1 MESATTLTYVF
12 TAFML
17 IVMSITTATNGS
29 MVQFPIF
36 DQARAASDNELELN
50 CEGNE
55 DICLVEA
62 CLGNECSALGKE
74 TGFSEMLTEELIS
87 KVPMKLASK
96 DSCQTTDEKEEI
108 NNFKFRAAKEESDEL
123 NSNNDDFGMASQ
135 IPVARW
141 DHSNSDIL
149 IGMDL
154 GMIKKICNINL
165 LFDDDAEIKDGF
177 SVTVSNGSKSL
188 HKVIDEFTTGT
199 SPESW
204 STHDL
209 DSLVGRFIHL
219 TIPGVSEF
227 YVDDDD
233 GDDDPIVSEIIV
245 KALPMTQT
253 NRNPSAQSNSTG
265 TLNSQMPNETLNSQM
280 PNNTISQ
287 PDELSPLEFLDAGSD
302 LLDTP
307 IFGTEAYGTNQSSLT
322 DMSST
327 PTSNIYTGDIFLP

>member
-1 MESATTLTYVF
+1 
-12 TAFML
+12 
-17 IVMSITTATNGS
+17 MSITTATDGS
-29 MVQFPIF
+29 MVQFPIS

-55 DICLVEA
+55 DMCLVEA

-87 KVPMKLASK
+87 NVPMKLASK

-108 NNFKFRAAKEESDEL
+108 NNFKFRATEEGSDEL
-123 NSNNDDFGMASQ
+123 NSNNDDFEMPSQ

-141 DHSNSDIL
+141 DHSDSDIL
-149 IGMDL
+149 IDMDL

-165 LFDDDAEIKDGF
+165 LFDDDAEINDGF

-188 HKVIDEFTTGT
+188 HKVVDEFTTGT
-199 SPESW
+199 SSESW
-204 STHDL
+204 SSHDL
-209 DSLVGRFIHL
+209 DSLVGRFVHL
-219 TIPGVSEF
+219 IIPGVSEF

-233 GDDDPIVSEIIV
+233 DDDPIVSEIIV
-245 KALPMTQT
+245 KALPMTQSS
-253 NRNPSAQSNSTG
+253 RNSSAQSNSTD
-265 TLNSQMPNETLNSQM
+265 TLTRQM

-287 PDELSPLEFLDAGSD
+287 PEELSPLEFLDAGSD
-302 LLDTP
+302 LIDTP
-307 IFGTEAYGTNQSSLT
+307 ILGTEPYRTNQSSLT

>member
-1 MESATTLTYVF
+1 
-12 TAFML
+12 
-17 IVMSITTATNGS
+17 MSITTATDGS
-29 MVQFPIF
+29 MVQFPIS

-55 DICLVEA
+55 DMCLVEA

-108 NNFKFRAAKEESDEL
+108 NNFKFRATKEGSDEL
-123 NSNNDDFGMASQ
+123 NSNNDDFEMPSQ

-141 DHSNSDIL
+141 DHSDSDIL

-154 GMIKKICNINL
+154 GMMKKICNINL
-165 LFDDDAEIKDGF
+165 LFDDDAEINDGF

-188 HKVIDEFTTGT
+188 HKVVDEFTTGT

-204 STHDL
+204 SSHDL
-209 DSLVGRFIHL
+209 DSLVGRFVHI

-233 GDDDPIVSEIIV
+233 DDDPIVSEIIV

-253 NRNPSAQSNSTG
+253 SRNSSAQSNSTD
-265 TLNSQMPNETLNSQM
+265 TLTRQM

-287 PDELSPLEFLDAGSD
+287 PEELSPLEFLDAGSD

-307 IFGTEAYGTNQSSLT
+307 LLGTEPYRTNQSSLT

>member
-12 TAFML
+12 TVFVL

-29 MVQFPIF
+29 LVQFPIF

-74 TGFSEMLTEELIS
+74 TGFSEMLTEELIGN
-87 KVPMKLASK
+87 VPMKLASK

-108 NNFKFRAAKEESDEL
+108 NNFKFRAAKEGSDEL
-123 NSNNDDFGMASQ
+123 NSDNDDFGMASQ

-177 SVTVSNGSKSL
+177 SVAVSNGSKSL
-188 HKVIDEFTTGT
+188 HKVVDEFTTGT

-204 STHDL
+204 SSHDF
-209 DSLVGRFIHL
+209 DSLVGRFVHL

-233 GDDDPIVSEIIV
+233 DDDDPIVSEIIV

-253 NRNPSAQSNSTG
+253 NRNSSAQSNST
-265 TLNSQMPNETLNSQM
+265 ETINKQI

-307 IFGTEAYGTNQSSLT
+307 ILGTEAYSTNQSSLA

-327 PTSNIYTGDIFLP
+327 PTSNVYTGDIFLP

>member
-12 TAFML
+12 ATFVL
-17 IVMSITTATNGS
+17 IVMSITTATDGTV
-29 MVQFPIF
+29 VQFPIT

-50 CEGNE
+50 CEGGE
-55 DICLVEA
+55 DMCLVEA

-74 TGFSEMLTEELIS
+74 TRFSEMLTEELIS
-87 KVPMKLASK
+87 KVPMKLANK

-108 NNFKFRAAKEESDEL
+108 NNFKFRATKEGSDEL
-123 NSNNDDFGMASQ
+123 NSNNDGLGMPSQ

-141 DHSNSDIL
+141 DHSDSDIL

-165 LFDDDAEIKDGF
+165 HFDDDAEIKDGF

-188 HKVIDEFTTGT
+188 HKVVDEFTTGI

-204 STHDL
+204 SSHDL
-209 DSLVGRFIHL
+209 DSLVGRFVHL

-233 GDDDPIVSEIIV
+233 DDDPIVSEIVV

-253 NRNPSAQSNSTG
+253 SRNSSAQSNSTD
-265 TLNSQMPNETLNSQM
+265 TLPRQM

-287 PDELSPLEFLDAGSD
+287 PEELSPLEFLDAGSD

-307 IFGTEAYGTNQSSLT
+307 ILGTESARTNQSSLT

>member
-1 MESATTLTYVF
+1 
-12 TAFML
+12 
-17 IVMSITTATNGS
+17 MSITIATDGS
-29 MVQFPIF
+29 MVQFPIA

-55 DICLVEA
+55 GMCLVEA

-74 TGFSEMLTEELIS
+74 TKFSEMLTEELIS
-87 KVPMKLASK
+87 NAPMKLANK

-108 NNFKFRAAKEESDEL
+108 NNFKFRATKEGSDEL
-123 NSNNDDFGMASQ
+123 NSNNDDGLGIPSQ
-135 IPVARW
+135 SPVARW
-141 DHSNSDIL
+141 DHSDSDIL

-154 GMIKKICNINL
+154 GMIKKICDINL

-177 SVTVSNGSKSL
+177 SVTVSNDSKSL
-188 HKVIDEFTTGT
+188 HKVVDEFTTGT

-204 STHDL
+204 SSHDL
-209 DSLVGRFIHL
+209 DSLAGRFVHL

-233 GDDDPIVSEIIV
+233 DDDPIVSEIVV

-253 NRNPSAQSNSTG
+253 SRNSSAQSNSTDI
-265 TLNSQMPNETLNSQM
+265 LHRQM

-287 PDELSPLEFLDAGSD
+287 PEELSPLEFLDAGSD

-307 IFGTEAYGTNQSSLT
+307 ILGAESYRTNQSSLT

>member
-1 MESATTLTYVF
+1 
-12 TAFML
+12 
-17 IVMSITTATNGS
+17 MSITTATDGP
-29 MVQFPIF
+29 MVQFPLSN
-36 DQARAASDNELELN
+36 QARAASDNELELN

-55 DICLVEA
+55 DMCLVEA
-62 CLGNECSALGKE
+62 CLGSECSALGKE
-74 TGFSEMLTEELIS
+74 TGFSEMLTEEILS
-87 KVPMKLASK
+87 KVPMKPVSR

-108 NNFKFRAAKEESDEL
+108 NNFKFRATKEGSDEL
-123 NSNNDDFGMASQ
+123 NSNNADFGMPSQ

-141 DHSNSDIL
+141 DHSGSDIL

-165 LFDDDAEIKDGF
+165 LFDDDAEIEEGF

-188 HKVIDEFTTGT
+188 HKVVDEFTTGT

-204 STHDL
+204 SSHDL
-209 DSLVGRFIHL
+209 DSLVGRFVHI

-233 GDDDPIVSEIIV
+233 DDDPIVSEIIV

-253 NRNPSAQSNSTG
+253 SRNSSAQSNSTD
-265 TLNSQMPNETLNSQM
+265 TLTRQM

-287 PDELSPLEFLDAGSD
+287 PEELSPLEFLDAGSD

-307 IFGTEAYGTNQSSLT
+307 ILGTEPYRTNQSSLT

>member
-12 TAFML
+12 ATFVL
-17 IVMSITTATNGS
+17 IVMSITTATDGS
-29 MVQFPIF
+29 MVQFPVA

-55 DICLVEA
+55 GMCLVEA

-74 TGFSEMLTEELIS
+74 TKFSEMLTEELIS
-87 KVPMKLASK
+87 KAPMKLANK
-96 DSCQTTDEKEEI
+96 DSCQATDEKEEI
-108 NNFKFRAAKEESDEL
+108 NNFKFRAAKEGSDEL
-123 NSNNDDFGMASQ
+123 NSNNNDFGMASQ

-141 DHSNSDIL
+141 DHSNSVIL

-188 HKVIDEFTTGT
+188 HKVVDEFTTGA

-204 STHDL
+204 SSHDL
-209 DSLVGRFIHL
+209 DSLVGRFVHL

-233 GDDDPIVSEIIV
+233 DDDPIVSEIIV

-253 NRNPSAQSNSTG
+253 NRNSSAQSDST
-265 TLNSQMPNETLNSQM
+265 ETLNRQM

-307 IFGTEAYGTNQSSLT
+307 ILGTEAYGTNQSSLT

>member
-12 TAFML
+12 ATFVL
-17 IVMSITTATNGS
+17 IVMSITTATDGS
-29 MVQFPIF
+29 MVQFPIA
-36 DQARAASDNELELN
+36 DPARAASDNELELN

-55 DICLVEA
+55 GMCLVEA

-74 TGFSEMLTEELIS
+74 TKFSEMLTKELIS
-87 KVPMKLASK
+87 NAPMKLANK

-108 NNFKFRAAKEESDEL
+108 NNFKFRATKEGSDEL
-123 NSNNDDFGMASQ
+123 NSNNDDGLGIPSQ
-135 IPVARW
+135 SPVARW
-141 DHSNSDIL
+141 DHSDSDIL

-154 GMIKKICNINL
+154 GMIKKICDINL

-177 SVTVSNGSKSL
+177 SVTVSNDSKSL
-188 HKVIDEFTTGT
+188 HKVVDEFTTGT

-204 STHDL
+204 SSHDL
-209 DSLVGRFIHL
+209 DSMVGRFVHL

-233 GDDDPIVSEIIV
+233 DDDPIVSEILV

-253 NRNPSAQSNSTG
+253 SRNSSAQSNSTD
-265 TLNSQMPNETLNSQM
+265 TLPRQM

-287 PDELSPLEFLDAGSD
+287 PEELSPLEFLDAGSD

-307 IFGTEAYGTNQSSLT
+307 ILGTEPARTNQSSLT

-327 PTSNIYTGDIFLP
+327 PTSNLYTGDIFLP

>member
-12 TAFML
+12 ATFVL
-17 IVMSITTATNGS
+17 IVMSITTATDGS
-29 MVQFPIF
+29 MVQFPIA

-55 DICLVEA
+55 GMCLVEA

-74 TGFSEMLTEELIS
+74 TKFSEMLTEELIS
-87 KVPMKLASK
+87 KAPMKLANK
-96 DSCQTTDEKEEI
+96 DSCQATDEKEEI
-108 NNFKFRAAKEESDEL
+108 NNFKFRATKEGSDEL
-123 NSNNDDFGMASQ
+123 NSNNDDGLRIPSQ
-135 IPVARW
+135 SPVARW
-141 DHSNSDIL
+141 DHSDSDIL

-165 LFDDDAEIKDGF
+165 IFDDDAEIKDGF
-177 SVTVSNGSKSL
+177 SVTVSNDSKSL
-188 HKVIDEFTTGT
+188 HKVVDEFTAGT

-204 STHDL
+204 SSHDL
-209 DSLVGRFIHL
+209 DSLTGRFVHL

-233 GDDDPIVSEIIV
+233 DDDPIVSEIVV

-253 NRNPSAQSNSTG
+253 SRNSSAQSNSTD
-265 TLNSQMPNETLNSQM
+265 TLPRQM

-287 PDELSPLEFLDAGSD
+287 PEDLSPLEFLDAGSD

-307 IFGTEAYGTNQSSLT
+307 ILGAEPYRTNQSSLT

-327 PTSNIYTGDIFLP
+327 PTSNLYTGDIFLP

>member
-12 TAFML
+12 TAFAL
-17 IVMSITTATNGS
+17 IVMSITTATDGS
-29 MVQFPIF
+29 MIQFPIF
-36 DQARAASDNELELN
+36 DQVRAASDNELELN

-55 DICLVEA
+55 DMCLVEA
-62 CLGNECSALGKE
+62 CLGNKCSALGKE

-108 NNFKFRAAKEESDEL
+108 NNFKFRAAKDGSDEL
-123 NSNNDDFGMASQ
+123 NSNNNVFGMASH

-141 DHSNSDIL
+141 DHSDSDIL

-188 HKVIDEFTTGT
+188 HKVVDEFTTGT

-204 STHDL
+204 SSRDL
-209 DSLVGRFIHL
+209 DNLVGRFVHL

-233 GDDDPIVSEIIV
+233 DDDPIVSEIIV
-245 KALPMTQT
+245 KALPMNQT
-253 NRNPSAQSNSTG
+253 SRNSSAQSNSTD
-265 TLNSQMPNETLNSQM
+265 TLTRQM

-287 PDELSPLEFLDAGSD
+287 PEELSPLEFLDAGSD

-307 IFGTEAYGTNQSSLT
+307 ILGTEAYRTNQSSLT

>member
-12 TAFML
+12 TTFVL
-17 IVMSITTATNGS
+17 IVMSITTAADGS

-55 DICLVEA
+55 DMCLVEA
-62 CLGNECSALGKE
+62 CLGNKCSALGKE

-108 NNFKFRAAKEESDEL
+108 NNFKFRAAKEGSDEL

-135 IPVARW
+135 VPVAQW
-141 DHSNSDIL
+141 DHSDSDIL

-165 LFDDDAEIKDGF
+165 LFDDDAEIKDRF

-188 HKVIDEFTTGT
+188 HKILDEFTTRT

-204 STHDL
+204 SSGDL
-209 DSLVGRFIHL
+209 DSLVGRIVHL

-233 GDDDPIVSEIIV
+233 DDDPIVSEIIV

-253 NRNPSAQSNSTG
+253 TRNSSAQSNPTDNL
-265 TLNSQMPNETLNSQM
+265 TRQV

-287 PDELSPLEFLDAGSD
+287 PEELSPLEFLDAGSD

-307 IFGTEAYGTNQSSLT
+307 ILGTEAYRTKQSSLT
-322 DMSST
+322 DISST

>member
-12 TAFML
+12 ATFVL
-17 IVMSITTATNGS
+17 IVMSITTDGS
-29 MVQFPIF
+29 MVQFPMA
-36 DQARAASDNELELN
+36 DHARAASDNELELN
-50 CEGNE
+50 CEGSE
-55 DICLVEA
+55 GMCLVEA

-74 TGFSEMLTEELIS
+74 TKFSEMLTEELIS
-87 KVPMKLASK
+87 NAPMKLANK

-108 NNFKFRAAKEESDEL
+108 NNFKFRATKEGSDEL
-123 NSNNDDFGMASQ
+123 NSNNDDGLGIPSQ
-135 IPVARW
+135 SPVARW
-141 DHSNSDIL
+141 DHSDSDIL

-154 GMIKKICNINL
+154 GMIKKICDINL

-177 SVTVSNGSKSL
+177 SVTVSNDSKSL
-188 HKVIDEFTTGT
+188 HKVVDEFTTGT

-204 STHDL
+204 SSHDL
-209 DSLVGRFIHL
+209 DGLVGRFVHL

-233 GDDDPIVSEIIV
+233 DDDPIVSEILV

-253 NRNPSAQSNSTG
+253 SRNSSAQSNSTD
-265 TLNSQMPNETLNSQM
+265 TLPRQM
-280 PNNTISQ
+280 PNNTMAQ
-287 PDELSPLEFLDAGSD
+287 PEDLSPLEFLDAGSD

-307 IFGTEAYGTNQSSLT
+307 ILGAEPYRTNQSSLT

-327 PTSNIYTGDIFLP
+327 PNSNLYTGDIFLP

>member
-12 TAFML
+12 TTFVL
-17 IVMSITTATNGS
+17 IVMSITTAADGS

-55 DICLVEA
+55 DMCLVEA
-62 CLGNECSALGKE
+62 CLGNKCSALGKE

-96 DSCQTTDEKEEI
+96 SSCQTTDEKEEI
-108 NNFKFRAAKEESDEL
+108 NNFKFRAAKEGSDEL

-135 IPVARW
+135 IPVAQW
-141 DHSNSDIL
+141 DHSDSDIL

-188 HKVIDEFTTGT
+188 HKILDEFTTRT

-204 STHDL
+204 SSGDL
-209 DSLVGRFIHL
+209 DSLVGRIVHL

-233 GDDDPIVSEIIV
+233 DDDPIVSEIIV

-253 NRNPSAQSNSTG
+253 TRNSSAPSNPTDNLTRQV
-265 TLNSQMPNETLNSQM
+265 

-287 PDELSPLEFLDAGSD
+287 PEELSPLEFLDAGSD

-307 IFGTEAYGTNQSSLT
+307 ILGTEAYRTKQSSLT
-322 DMSST
+322 DISST

>member
-1 MESATTLTYVF
+1 
-12 TAFML
+12 
-17 IVMSITTATNGS
+17 MSITTATDGS
-29 MVQFPIF
+29 MVQFPIS

-50 CEGNE
+50 CEGNK
-55 DICLVEA
+55 DMCLVGA
-62 CLGNECSALGKE
+62 CLGNECSALGKD

-108 NNFKFRAAKEESDEL
+108 NNFKFRVTKEGSDEL
-123 NSNNDDFGMASQ
+123 NSNNDDFGMPGQ

-141 DHSNSDIL
+141 DHSDSDIL

-165 LFDDDAEIKDGF
+165 LFDDDAEINDGF

-188 HKVIDEFTTGT
+188 HKVVDEFTTGT

-204 STHDL
+204 SSHDL
-209 DSLVGRFIHL
+209 DSLVGRFVHL

-233 GDDDPIVSEIIV
+233 DDDPIVSEIIV

-253 NRNPSAQSNSTG
+253 SRNSSAQSNSTDPL
-265 TLNSQMPNETLNSQM
+265 TRQM

-287 PDELSPLEFLDAGSD
+287 PEELSPLEFLDAGSD
-302 LLDTP
+302 LIDTP
-307 IFGTEAYGTNQSSLT
+307 ILGTEPYRTNQSSLT

-327 PTSNIYTGDIFLP
+327 RTSNIYTGDIFLP

>member
-12 TAFML
+12 ATFVL

-29 MVQFPIF
+29 MVQFPIA
-36 DQARAASDNELELN
+36 DPARAASDNELELN

-55 DICLVEA
+55 GMCLVEA

-74 TGFSEMLTEELIS
+74 TKFSEMLTEELIS
-87 KVPMKLASK
+87 NVPMTLANK
-96 DSCQTTDEKEEI
+96 DSCQTTDEKGEI
-108 NNFKFRAAKEESDEL
+108 NNFKFRATKEGSDEL
-123 NSNNDDFGMASQ
+123 NSNNDDGLGIPSQ
-135 IPVARW
+135 SPVARW
-141 DHSNSDIL
+141 DHSDSDIL

-165 LFDDDAEIKDGF
+165 IFDDDAEIKDGF
-177 SVTVSNGSKSL
+177 SVTVSNDSKSL
-188 HKVIDEFTTGT
+188 HKVVDEFTAGT

-204 STHDL
+204 SSHDL
-209 DSLVGRFIHL
+209 DSLTGRFVHL

-227 YVDDDD
+227 YVDDD
-233 GDDDPIVSEIIV
+233 GNDDPIVSEIVV

-253 NRNPSAQSNSTG
+253 SRNSSAQSNSTD
-265 TLNSQMPNETLNSQM
+265 TLPRQM

-287 PDELSPLEFLDAGSD
+287 PEDLSPLEFLDAGSD

-307 IFGTEAYGTNQSSLT
+307 ILGAEPYRTNQSSLS

-327 PTSNIYTGDIFLP
+327 PTSNLYTGDIFLP

>member
-1 MESATTLTYVF
+1 
-12 TAFML
+12 
-17 IVMSITTATNGS
+17 
-29 MVQFPIF
+29 
-36 DQARAASDNELELN
+36 
-50 CEGNE
+50 
-55 DICLVEA
+55 
-62 CLGNECSALGKE
+62 
-74 TGFSEMLTEELIS
+74 MLTEGLIS
-87 KVPMKLASK
+87 KVPMKLANK

-108 NNFKFRAAKEESDEL
+108 NNFKFRATKEGSDEL
-123 NSNNDDFGMASQ
+123 NSNNDGLGMPSQ

-141 DHSNSDIL
+141 DHSDSDIL

-165 LFDDDAEIKDGF
+165 HFDDDAEIKDGF

-188 HKVIDEFTTGT
+188 HKVVDEFTTGT

-204 STHDL
+204 SSHDL
-209 DSLVGRFIHL
+209 DSLAGRFVHL

-233 GDDDPIVSEIIV
+233 DDDPIVSEIVV

-253 NRNPSAQSNSTG
+253 SRNSSAQSNSTD
-265 TLNSQMPNETLNSQM
+265 TLPRQM

-287 PDELSPLEFLDAGSD
+287 PEELSPLEFLDAGSD

-307 IFGTEAYGTNQSSLT
+307 ILGTESARTNQSSLT

>member
-12 TAFML
+12 ATFVL
-17 IVMSITTATNGS
+17 IVMSITTATDGS
-29 MVQFPIF
+29 MVQFPIA
-36 DQARAASDNELELN
+36 DHARAASDNELELN

-55 DICLVEA
+55 GMCLVEA

-74 TGFSEMLTEELIS
+74 TKFSEMLTEELIS
-87 KVPMKLASK
+87 NAPMKLANK

-108 NNFKFRAAKEESDEL
+108 NNFKFRATKEGSDEL
-123 NSNNDDFGMASQ
+123 NSNNDDGLGIPSQ
-135 IPVARW
+135 SPVARW
-141 DHSNSDIL
+141 DHSDSDIL

-154 GMIKKICNINL
+154 GMIKKICDINL

-177 SVTVSNGSKSL
+177 SVTVSNDSKSL
-188 HKVIDEFTTGT
+188 HKVVNEFTTGT

-204 STHDL
+204 SSHDL
-209 DSLVGRFIHL
+209 DSLVGRFVHL

-233 GDDDPIVSEIIV
+233 DDDPIVSEILV

-253 NRNPSAQSNSTG
+253 SRNSSAQSNST
-265 TLNSQMPNETLNSQM
+265 ETLPRQM
-280 PNNTISQ
+280 PNNTMAQ
-287 PDELSPLEFLDAGSD
+287 PEELSPLEFLDAGSD

-307 IFGTEAYGTNQSSLT
+307 ILGTEPARTNQSSLT

>member
-12 TAFML
+12 ATFVL
-17 IVMSITTATNGS
+17 IVMSITTATDGS
-29 MVQFPIF
+29 MVQFPIA

-55 DICLVEA
+55 GMCLVEA

-74 TGFSEMLTEELIS
+74 TKFSEMLTEELIS
-87 KVPMKLASK
+87 NAPMKLANK

-108 NNFKFRAAKEESDEL
+108 NNFKFRATKEGSDEL
-123 NSNNDDFGMASQ
+123 NSNNDDGLGIPSQ
-135 IPVARW
+135 SPVARW
-141 DHSNSDIL
+141 DHSDSDIL

-154 GMIKKICNINL
+154 GMIKKICDINL

-177 SVTVSNGSKSL
+177 SVTVSNDSKSL
-188 HKVIDEFTTGT
+188 HKVVDEFTTGT

-204 STHDL
+204 SSHDL
-209 DSLVGRFIHL
+209 DSMVGRFVHL

-233 GDDDPIVSEIIV
+233 DDDPIVSEILV

-253 NRNPSAQSNSTG
+253 SRNSSAQSNSTDI
-265 TLNSQMPNETLNSQM
+265 LPRQM

-287 PDELSPLEFLDAGSD
+287 PEELSPLEFLDAGSD

-307 IFGTEAYGTNQSSLT
+307 ILGTEPARTNQSSLT

>member
-12 TAFML
+12 ATFVL
-17 IVMSITTATNGS
+17 IVMSITTATDGS
-29 MVQFPIF
+29 MVQFPIA
-36 DQARAASDNELELN
+36 DHARAAPDNELELN

-55 DICLVEA
+55 GMCLVEA

-74 TGFSEMLTEELIS
+74 TKFSEMLTEELIS
-87 KVPMKLASK
+87 KVPMKLADK

-108 NNFKFRAAKEESDEL
+108 NNFKFRATKEGSDEL
-123 NSNNDDFGMASQ
+123 NSNNDDGLGIPSQ
-135 IPVARW
+135 SPVARW
-141 DHSNSDIL
+141 DHSDSDIL

-177 SVTVSNGSKSL
+177 SVTVSNDSKSL
-188 HKVIDEFTTGT
+188 HKVVDEFTTGT

-204 STHDL
+204 SSHDL
-209 DSLVGRFIHL
+209 DSLVGRFVHL

-227 YVDDDD
+227 YVDGDD
-233 GDDDPIVSEIIV
+233 DDDPIVSEILV

-253 NRNPSAQSNSTG
+253 SRNSSAQSNSTD
-265 TLNSQMPNETLNSQM
+265 THPRQM
-280 PNNTISQ
+280 PNNTMAQ
-287 PDELSPLEFLDAGSD
+287 PEGLSPLEFLDAGSD

-307 IFGTEAYGTNQSSLT
+307 ILGAEPYRTNQSSLT

-327 PTSNIYTGDIFLP
+327 PTSNLYTGDIFLP

>member
-12 TAFML
+12 TAFVL

-36 DQARAASDNELELN
+36 DQARAASDNELELH
-50 CEGNE
+50 CESNE

-204 STHDL
+204 SSHDL
-209 DSLVGRFIHL
+209 DSLVGRYVHL

-227 YVDDDD
+227 YVDDD
-233 GDDDPIVSEIIV
+233 DDDPIVSEIIV

-253 NRNPSAQSNSTG
+253 NRNPSAQSNSTE

-307 IFGTEAYGTNQSSLT
+307 ILGTEAYGTNQSSLT
-322 DMSST
+322 DTSST
-327 PTSNIYTGDIFLP
+327 PTSSIYTGDIFLP

>member
-1 MESATTLTYVF
+1 MESATTLTYIF
-12 TAFML
+12 TTFVL
-17 IVMSITTATNGS
+17 IVMSITTATDGS
-29 MVQFPIF
+29 MVQFPIS

-55 DICLVEA
+55 DMCLVEA

-74 TGFSEMLTEELIS
+74 TGFSEMLTEGLIS

-108 NNFKFRAAKEESDEL
+108 NNFKFRATKEGSDEL
-123 NSNNDDFGMASQ
+123 NSNNDDFEIASQ

-141 DHSNSDIL
+141 DHSDSDIL
-149 IGMDL
+149 IDMDL

-188 HKVIDEFTTGT
+188 HKVVDEFTTGT
-199 SPESW
+199 SSESW
-204 STHDL
+204 SSHDL
-209 DSLVGRFIHL
+209 DSLVGRFVHL

-233 GDDDPIVSEIIV
+233 DDDPIVSEIIV

-253 NRNPSAQSNSTG
+253 SRNSSAQSNSTD
-265 TLNSQMPNETLNSQM
+265 TLTRQM

-287 PDELSPLEFLDAGSD
+287 PEELSPLEFLDAGSD
-302 LLDTP
+302 LIDTP
-307 IFGTEAYGTNQSSLT
+307 ILGTEPYRTNQSSLT

-327 PTSNIYTGDIFLP
+327 PTSNKYTGDIFLP

>member
-1 MESATTLTYVF
+1 MESATTLTCVF
-12 TAFML
+12 ATFVL
-17 IVMSITTATNGS
+17 IFMSITTATDGS
-29 MVQFPIF
+29 MVQFPIA

-55 DICLVEA
+55 GMCLVEA
-62 CLGNECSALGKE
+62 CLGNECSTLGKE
-74 TGFSEMLTEELIS
+74 TKFSEMLTEELIS
-87 KVPMKLASK
+87 KVPMKLANK
-96 DSCQTTDEKEEI
+96 DSCQATDEKEEI
-108 NNFKFRAAKEESDEL
+108 NNFKFRATKEGSEEL
-123 NSNNDDFGMASQ
+123 NSNNDDGLGIPSQ
-135 IPVARW
+135 SPVARW
-141 DHSNSDIL
+141 DHSDSDIL

-165 LFDDDAEIKDGF
+165 IFDDDAEIKDGF
-177 SVTVSNGSKSL
+177 SVTVSNDSKSL
-188 HKVIDEFTTGT
+188 HKVVDEFTAGA

-204 STHDL
+204 SSHDL
-209 DSLVGRFIHL
+209 DSLTGRFVHL

-233 GDDDPIVSEIIV
+233 DDDPIVSEIVV

-253 NRNPSAQSNSTG
+253 SRNSSAQSNSTD
-265 TLNSQMPNETLNSQM
+265 TLPRQM

-287 PDELSPLEFLDAGSD
+287 PEDLSPLEFLDAGSD

-307 IFGTEAYGTNQSSLT
+307 ILGAEPYRTNQSSLT

-327 PTSNIYTGDIFLP
+327 PTSNLYTGDIFLP

>member
-1 MESATTLTYVF
+1 MESATTLIYVF
-12 TAFML
+12 ATFVL
-17 IVMSITTATNGS
+17 IVMSITTATDGS
-29 MVQFPIF
+29 VVQFPIT

-50 CEGNE
+50 CEGGE
-55 DICLVEA
+55 DMCLVEA

-74 TGFSEMLTEELIS
+74 TRFSEMLTEELIS
-87 KVPMKLASK
+87 KVPMKLANK

-108 NNFKFRAAKEESDEL
+108 NNFKFRATKEGSDEL
-123 NSNNDDFGMASQ
+123 NSNNDGLVMPSQ

-141 DHSNSDIL
+141 DHSDSDIL

-165 LFDDDAEIKDGF
+165 HFDDDAEIKDGF

-188 HKVIDEFTTGT
+188 HKVVDEFTTGT

-204 STHDL
+204 SSHDL
-209 DSLVGRFIHL
+209 DSLVGRFVHL

-233 GDDDPIVSEIIV
+233 DDDPIVSEIVV

-253 NRNPSAQSNSTG
+253 SRNSSAQSNSTD
-265 TLNSQMPNETLNSQM
+265 TLPRQM

-287 PDELSPLEFLDAGSD
+287 PEELSPLEFLDAGSD

-307 IFGTEAYGTNQSSLT
+307 ILGTESARTNQSSLT

>member
-12 TAFML
+12 TAFVL

-74 TGFSEMLTEELIS
+74 TGFSEMLSEELIS

-108 NNFKFRAAKEESDEL
+108 NNFKFRATKEGSDEL
-123 NSNNDDFGMASQ
+123 NSNNDNFGMASQ

-149 IGMDL
+149 VGMDL

-165 LFDDDAEIKDGF
+165 LFDDDAEIKDDF

-188 HKVIDEFTTGT
+188 HKVVDEFTTGT

-204 STHDL
+204 SSHDL
-209 DSLVGRFIHL
+209 DSLVGRFVHL

-233 GDDDPIVSEIIV
+233 DDDPIVSEIIV
-245 KALPMTQT
+245 RALPMTQT
-253 NRNPSAQSNSTG
+253 DRNSSAQDNST
-265 TLNSQMPNETLNSQM
+265 ETLNRQM

-307 IFGTEAYGTNQSSLT
+307 ILGTEAYRTNQSSLT

>member
-12 TAFML
+12 TTFVL
-17 IVMSITTATNGS
+17 IVMSITTATDGS
-29 MVQFPIF
+29 MVQFPIS

-55 DICLVEA
+55 DMCLVEA

-108 NNFKFRAAKEESDEL
+108 NNFKFRATKEGSDEL
-123 NSNNDDFGMASQ
+123 NSNNDDFEMPSQ
-135 IPVARW
+135 IPVAWW
-141 DHSNSDIL
+141 DHSDSDIL

-165 LFDDDAEIKDGF
+165 LFDDDAEINDGF

-188 HKVIDEFTTGT
+188 HKVVDEFTTGT

-204 STHDL
+204 SSHDL
-209 DSLVGRFIHL
+209 DSLVGRFVHI

-233 GDDDPIVSEIIV
+233 DDDPIVSEIIV

-253 NRNPSAQSNSTG
+253 SRNSSAQSNSTD
-265 TLNSQMPNETLNSQM
+265 TLTRQM

-287 PDELSPLEFLDAGSD
+287 PEELSPLEFLDAGSD

-307 IFGTEAYGTNQSSLT
+307 ILGTEPYRTNQSSLT

>member
-12 TAFML
+12 ATFVL
-17 IVMSITTATNGS
+17 IVMSITTATDGS
-29 MVQFPIF
+29 MVQFPIA

-55 DICLVEA
+55 GMCLVEA

-74 TGFSEMLTEELIS
+74 TKFSEMLTEELIS
-87 KVPMKLASK
+87 NAPMKLANK

-108 NNFKFRAAKEESDEL
+108 NNFKFRATKEGSDEL
-123 NSNNDDFGMASQ
+123 NSNNDDGLGIPSQ
-135 IPVARW
+135 SPVARW
-141 DHSNSDIL
+141 DHSDSDIL
-149 IGMDL
+149 VGMDL
-154 GMIKKICNINL
+154 GMIKKICDINL

-177 SVTVSNGSKSL
+177 SVTVSNDSKSL
-188 HKVIDEFTTGT
+188 HKVVDEFTTGT

-204 STHDL
+204 SSHDL
-209 DSLVGRFIHL
+209 DSMVGRFVHL

-233 GDDDPIVSEIIV
+233 DDDPIVSEILV

-253 NRNPSAQSNSTG
+253 SRNSSAQSNSTDI
-265 TLNSQMPNETLNSQM
+265 LPRQM

-287 PDELSPLEFLDAGSD
+287 PEELSPLEFLDAGSD

-307 IFGTEAYGTNQSSLT
+307 ILGTEPARTNQSSLT

>member
-12 TAFML
+12 ATFVL
-17 IVMSITTATNGS
+17 IVMSITTATDGS
-29 MVQFPIF
+29 VVQFPMT

-50 CEGNE
+50 CESGE
-55 DICLVEA
+55 DMCLVEA

-74 TGFSEMLTEELIS
+74 TSFSEMLTEELIS
-87 KVPMKLASK
+87 KVPMKLANK

-108 NNFKFRAAKEESDEL
+108 NNFKFRATKEGSDEL
-123 NSNNDDFGMASQ
+123 NSNNDGLGMPSQ

-141 DHSNSDIL
+141 DHSDSDIL

-165 LFDDDAEIKDGF
+165 HFDDDAEIKDGF

-188 HKVIDEFTTGT
+188 HEVVDEFTTGT

-204 STHDL
+204 SSHDL
-209 DSLVGRFIHL
+209 DSLVGRFVHL

-233 GDDDPIVSEIIV
+233 DDDPIVSEIVV

-253 NRNPSAQSNSTG
+253 SRNSSAQSNSTD
-265 TLNSQMPNETLNSQM
+265 TLPRQM

-287 PDELSPLEFLDAGSD
+287 PEELSPLEFLDAGSD

-307 IFGTEAYGTNQSSLT
+307 ILGTESARTNQSSLT